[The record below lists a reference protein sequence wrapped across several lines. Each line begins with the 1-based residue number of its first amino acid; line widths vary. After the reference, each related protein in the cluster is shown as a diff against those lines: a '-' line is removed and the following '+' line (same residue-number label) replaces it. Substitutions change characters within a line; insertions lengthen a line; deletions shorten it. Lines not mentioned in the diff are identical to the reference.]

1 MFSNTPNTFLV
12 GCATGRFHVYCVAA
26 AACWLSP
33 LAAAAVLPSAHL
45 VSMHVGM
52 LDHRGFLRTPKE
64 GLTRAIGHRS
74 GASEGGMSSH
84 MITACVA
91 CASRRVINKSRKL
104 VLNGPRRGD
113 GRML

>member
-1 MFSNTPNTFLV
+1 MVASKYTAN
-12 GCATGRFHVYCVAA
+12 AAA
-26 AACWLSP
+26 AACCL
-33 LAAAAVLPSAHL
+33 LAAAAAVLPLAHL
-45 VSMHVGM
+45 VSMHGGK

-64 GLTRAIGHRS
+64 RLTRAIGHRS

-84 MITACVA
+84 MTTACVA